1 MQSRKTFVW
10 NRNSY
15 TRCARSSGLYPLG
28 IVVLAL
34 LVAGPLSAKPL
45 PMVPVLPLDL
55 AHKAVRA
62 AVAACSKDG
71 YRVSAAIV
79 NRSGV
84 LKAFARADGAGAHTV
99 DSSRHKA
106 YTAASLREPTA
117 KLAGLIAK
125 HPELQALR
133 DMNESIL
140 ILAGGL
146 PIRIDGQFVGG
157 IGVGGAPGGHLDERC
172 ARAGL
177 AAIGAET
184 GES

>member
-1 MQSRKTFVW
+1 MR
-10 NRNSY
+10 NRY
-15 TRCARSSGLYPLG
+15 LAARCTHGHGLYRLG
-28 IVVLAL
+28 SLLLAL
-34 LVAGPLSAKPL
+34 LVTGSLCAKPL

-99 DSSRHKA
+99 DSARHKA

-157 IGVGGAPGGHLDERC
+157 IGVGGAPGGELDEGC

-184 GES
+184 GEP

>member
-1 MQSRKTFVW
+1 MRAMDL
-10 NRNSY
+10 R
-15 TRCARSSGLYPLG
+15 TRLIRIAGPGRL
-28 IVVLAL
+28 LAL
-34 LVAGPLSAKPL
+34 LLITAPVAAKPL
-45 PMVPVLPLDL
+45 PTVPVLPLDL
-55 AHKAVRA
+55 AHEAVLA
-62 AVAACSKDG
+62 AVTACSKDG

-79 NRSGV
+79 NRDGV
-84 LKAFARADGAGAHTV
+84 LTAFARANEAGPHTV

-133 DMNESIL
+133 DMNPSIL
-140 ILAGGL
+140 LLAGGL
-146 PIRIDGQFVGG
+146 PIRIGGDFVGG

-177 AAIGAET
+177 AAIGAEAT
-184 GES
+184 AGEP

>member
-1 MQSRKTFVW
+1 MSNT
-10 NRNSY
+10 NC
-15 TRCARSSGLYPLG
+15 TRLTRIAAPCGRCGLLFTL
-28 IVVLAL
+28 LAI
-34 LVAGPLSAKPL
+34 AGAALAKPL
-45 PMVPVLPLDL
+45 PTMPVLPLEL
-55 AHKAVRA
+55 AHKAVLA
-62 AVAACSKDG
+62 AVSACNADG

-79 NRSGV
+79 NRNGV
-84 LKAFARADGAGAHTV
+84 LKAFARADGAGPHTV

-117 KLAGLIAK
+117 KFATLIVE

-133 DMNESIL
+133 DMNASIL

-146 PIRIDGQFVGG
+146 PIRIDGEFVGG

-177 AAIGAET
+177 ATIEAEA
-184 GES
+184 GKP

>member
-1 MQSRKTFVW
+1 MSEKDWRTCF
-10 NRNSY
+10 
-15 TRCARSSGLYPLG
+15 TRTAGPLG
-28 IVVLAL
+28 LGGMLLAL
-34 LVAGPLSAKPL
+34 LMSTGAVAAKPL
-45 PMVPVLPLDL
+45 STVPVLPLEL
-55 AHKAVRA
+55 AHKAVLA
-62 AVAACSKDG
+62 AVTACSKGG

-79 NRSGV
+79 NRDGV
-84 LKAFARADGAGAHTV
+84 LKAFARADGAGPHTV

-117 KLAGLIAK
+117 KLASLIAK

-133 DMNESIL
+133 DMNASIL

-146 PIRIDGQFVGG
+146 PIRIDGEFVGG

-177 AAIGAET
+177 TAIGAQT
-184 GES
+184 AAGKP